1 MFDEIIAEVPLVLR
15 WLPASFPRDEQVVQA
30 AEKRREAGG
39 GKQTQKGTGRSVGRE
54 EKLRHPP
61 KALCQR
67 LYSGNGL
74 SEADVRCS
82 CLIYQHHYA
91 ALGSVPIGLLVLS
104 TPLIAFASS
113 LPSVPLL
120 HGSHPL
126 RPSSSITSFHCYHAQ
141 PTLGTKCAPDL
152 EEDSGTKEYLERWC
166 LLIFCLVNGS
176 IRSERYPAIFF
187 FLLLSFMVIFFQVSW
202 KFAFF
207 PWLRCLLLRSKN
219 QRY

>member
-15 WLPASFPRDEQVVQA
+15 CPPSRDEQVVQA
-30 AEKRREAGG
+30 AEERREAGG

-120 HGSHPL
+120 HGS
-126 RPSSSITSFHCYHAQ
+126 PSS
-141 PTLGTKCAPDL
+141 P
-152 EEDSGTKEYLERWC
+152 
-166 LLIFCLVNGS
+166 
-176 IRSERYPAIFF
+176 
-187 FLLLSFMVIFFQVSW
+187 
-202 KFAFF
+202 AFF
-207 PWLRCLLLRSKN
+207 DNVFPLLPWPANWVQNVLRV
-219 QRY
+219 